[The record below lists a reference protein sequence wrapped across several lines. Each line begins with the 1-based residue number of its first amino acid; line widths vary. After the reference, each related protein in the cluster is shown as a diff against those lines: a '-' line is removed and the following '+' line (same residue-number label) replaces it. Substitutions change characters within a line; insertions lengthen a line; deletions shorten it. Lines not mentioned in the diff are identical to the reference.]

1 MQPPK
6 IDNSTQEE
14 RLAYVLDVWKCLHDC
29 KACVFV
35 TQ

>member
-14 RLAYVLDVWKCLHDC
+14 RLAYVLDVWN
-29 KACVFV
+29 ACTIVRRV
-35 TQ
+35 YL